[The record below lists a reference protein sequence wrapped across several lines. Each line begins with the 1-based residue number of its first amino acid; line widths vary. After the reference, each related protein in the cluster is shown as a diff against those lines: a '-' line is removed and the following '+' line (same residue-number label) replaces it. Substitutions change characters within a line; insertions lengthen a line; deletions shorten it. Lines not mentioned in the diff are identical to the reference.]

1 MTLFLVHDYIVVLY
15 FDNYYY
21 LIFRYLHKVF
31 NQKLP
36 QSQLPG
42 DVSYLASDFYKH
54 IQSGAVTS
62 QQFSDP
68 QLLLEAYRQRARRY
82 LHVHRPSLQIITRY
96 LVILSQ
102 LMIIFPS

>member
-1 MTLFLVHDYIVVLY
+1 M
-15 FDNYYY
+15 
-21 LIFRYLHKVF
+21 F

-42 DVSYLASDFYKH
+42 DVSYLASDFHKH

-68 QLLLEAYRQRARRY
+68 HLLLEAYRQRARRY
-82 LHVHRPSLQIITRY
+82 LHVHVQCINCMCTDNVIDFANHYSLSGHFVTINEKSEY
-96 LVILSQ
+96 CSF
-102 LMIIFPS
+102 MIAN

>member
-1 MTLFLVHDYIVVLY
+1 MTLFVIHDHIMVLY

-42 DVSYLASDFYKH
+42 DVSYLASDFHKH

-68 QLLLEAYRQRARRY
+68 QLLLEAYVLGGTY
-82 LHVHRPSLQIITRY
+82 MYIELLCKSL
-96 LVILSQ
+96 LAVWS
-102 LMIIFPS
+102 FCHN